1 MHANATRGNAHR
13 NGLTRRSFLTGAALA
28 GAGVAA
34 GMAGCSPSKP
44 QTDSASNATAPSS
57 AHDGAMTA
65 DSYFGTWSFETPDE
79 PITDIAETIEAEV
92 VVVGAGTGGL
102 TVANSIAE
110 EGANVVLISASS
122 KPISRGGSNHATYSK
137 TMEALGIPRNS
148 AEWYEKELQANG
160 ARVDTRKWYQYYNHS
175 EEVMNW
181 LIDIM
186 EERGYTTGIEN
197 FVPTINNESGSIYY
211 VPGAHGWYNDENPG
225 MGFNQ
230 PLVVNELAARFEEL
244 SGTSIH
250 YHTKA
255 CQLVRGDT
263 PNGTS
268 GRVNAVIAEKEDGT
282 YVQYVGSKAVVLATG
297 DFSTNRDM
305 MAKYAP
311 QAMEYITESFFD
323 EEPNYDKELVY
334 GGLFPGD
341 GQKMGLWI
349 GAAWQKAWP
358 ACPNGGGVK
367 AGPMNGV
374 LPFTGFTVNREG
386 KRFCNEYGMLGT
398 LPFTIQMGCPGG
410 VSYALW
416 DVNYAEQYPLEWI
429 DGSKPYGI
437 AEPLSA
443 DDVIASWE
451 KSVESGL
458 YFKAD
463 TLDELV
469 SQMGLPES
477 TLDNIERY
485 NADCESGEDSLF
497 HKHPGFMIPL
507 SKGPFY
513 GEVSDTSFFLTIL
526 GGLRTD
532 ENMRVC
538 DKDDNPIEG
547 LYNVGSMIGDMFY
560 AQYTYMVRG
569 FTYGSN
575 LTLSYLAGKFIVE
588 NE

>member
-1 MHANATRGNAHR
+1 M
-13 NGLTRRSFLTGAALA
+13 
-28 GAGVAA
+28 
-34 GMAGCSPSKP
+34 
-44 QTDSASNATAPSS
+44 
-57 AHDGAMTA
+57 
-65 DSYFGTWSFETPDE
+65 
-79 PITDIAETIEAEV
+79 
-92 VVVGAGTGGL
+92 
-102 TVANSIAE
+102 
-110 EGANVVLISASS
+110 
-122 KPISRGGSNHATYSK
+122 
-137 TMEALGIPRNS
+137 
-148 AEWYEKELQANG
+148 
-160 ARVDTRKWYQYYNHS
+160 
-175 EEVMNW
+175 
-181 LIDIM
+181 
-186 EERGYTTGIEN
+186 
-197 FVPTINNESGSIYY
+197 
-211 VPGAHGWYNDENPG
+211 
-225 MGFNQ
+225 
-230 PLVVNELAARFEEL
+230 
-244 SGTSIH
+244 
-250 YHTKA
+250 
-255 CQLVRGDT
+255 
-263 PNGTS
+263 
-268 GRVNAVIAEKEDGT
+268 NAVIAEKEDGT

-323 EEPNYDKELVY
+323 EEPNYDKEPRVRRVV
-334 GGLFPGD
+334 PRRRTKD
-341 GQKMGLWI
+341 GALDRRGMAEGM
-349 GAAWQKAWP
+349 AR
-358 ACPNGGGVK
+358 
-367 AGPMNGV
+367 
-374 LPFTGFTVNREG
+374 LPERRRRESRPYERRLALTGFTVNREG

-560 AQYTYMVRG
+560 AQYTYMVPG